1 MTWDSIWTI
10 IRNIIDI
17 AIVWGILY
25 YVFKNFIE
33 EYQKGRTPNP
43 DILCNKYIK
52 FDCFLD
58 YAKENGFDMIA
69 TGHYIK
75 SENGHYYKALD
86 SNKDQSYFLAQ
97 VDKKALDLCLF
108 PLGDIVKE
116 EVRKIAE
123 TLNLNVANKKDS
135 TGICFIGERDFRKFL
150 SNYIPMKKG
159 KIIDVD
165 TLEVIGNHNG
175 VYYYTIGQRKGFGV
189 GGNKGPYY
197 CVGKNVK
204 ENLLYLTSI
213 TNEQY
218 LYSDCA
224 FISGINWLNKL
235 DIDGKLIQCKFRYR
249 QKDNDV
255 FIKIVSESEA
265 ILTYPNKIKAVTPG
279 QQAVFYYNDE
289 MIGGGIIDKTYLN
302 GVDLCEYFDNK
313 VLNNYHE

>member
-1 MTWDSIWTI
+1 
-10 IRNIIDI
+10 
-17 AIVWGILY
+17 
-25 YVFKNFIE
+25 
-33 EYQKGRTPNP
+33 
-43 DILCNKYIK
+43 
-52 FDCFLD
+52 
-58 YAKENGFDMIA
+58 
-69 TGHYIK
+69 
-75 SENGHYYKALD
+75 
-86 SNKDQSYFLAQ
+86 
-97 VDKKALDLCLF
+97 
-108 PLGDIVKE
+108 
-116 EVRKIAE
+116 
-123 TLNLNVANKKDS
+123 
-135 TGICFIGERDFRKFL
+135 
-150 SNYIPMKKG
+150 MKKG